1 MKSWKISASM
11 ICANQG
17 NLESDTIILHNSGV
31 DWFHI
36 DVMDGQFVPRF
47 GMYPEQVKAIR
58 KHTDKKIDAHMMVMN
73 PEPYINVF
81 ANAGL
86 SLMSVHIENNI
97 NINRT
102 IGLIGKANME
112 AGVILNTS
120 THIESIRWIIDN
132 PNLKVVMLLGINP
145 GILGQGIWNPIYKKA
160 KYLKEY
166 LRDNGR
172 PDIEIQID
180 GSVKKD
186 NSIEL
191 IKSGF
196 DILVCG
202 SSTIFRP
209 EEGSLD
215 KNILKYRKDINQ
227 GLLL

>member
-1 MKSWKISASM
+1 
-11 ICANQG
+11 
-17 NLESDTIILHNSGV
+17 
-31 DWFHI
+31 
-36 DVMDGQFVPRF
+36 
-47 GMYPEQVKAIR
+47 
-58 KHTDKKIDAHMMVMN
+58 
-73 PEPYINVF
+73 
-81 ANAGL
+81 
-86 SLMSVHIENNI
+86 
-97 NINRT
+97 
-102 IGLIGKANME
+102 
-112 AGVILNTS
+112 
-120 THIESIRWIIDN
+120 
-132 PNLKVVMLLGINP
+132 MLLGINP

-172 PDIEIQID
+172 SDIEIQID